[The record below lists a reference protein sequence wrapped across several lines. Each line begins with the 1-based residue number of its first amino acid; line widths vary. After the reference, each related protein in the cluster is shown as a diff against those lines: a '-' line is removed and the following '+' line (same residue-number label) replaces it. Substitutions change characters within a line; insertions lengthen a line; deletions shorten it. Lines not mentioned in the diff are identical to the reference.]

1 MGKGVCPFSSLAGR
15 DAGTTIQPVGP
26 AYAPVSRFPVSRY
39 KIRLFHWLKQKRAVG
54 LLL

>member
-15 DAGTTIQPVGP
+15 DARTTIQPVGP
-26 AYAPVSRFPVSRY
+26 ASAPVSSFPVSRY
-39 KIRLFHWLKQKRAVG
+39 KIGSFHRLKQKRAVG